1 MIKRLNMIKPNTI
14 SLLAI
19 TFFLATAS
27 HLPARTWTDATTKRT
42 LEGDYISSDATNVV
56 IKSGGKPIKIAIARL
71 SDADK
76 AFIKQKT
83 AKPSATPAADQDT
96 YDSLT
101 DELIVAI
108 NNIGDAFDSAKDK
121 ASGEAFVKTM
131 DTIGDE
137 LESISA
143 RMAKLED
150 PSDAEAARIQEKVEK
165 STQKF
170 SDQFKSFFVRF
181 MQNDELGE
189 NVGTAMTEFQAR
201 MDKLPDFL
209 SPDGKQKEVPS
220 TEVED

>member
-1 MIKRLNMIKPNTI
+1 MNKLRLFSIATI
-14 SLLAI
+14 ASASC
-19 TFFLATAS
+19 FLASCGEKKDAEAEAS
-27 HLPARTWTDATTKRT
+27 T
-42 LEGDYISSDATNVV
+42 E
-56 IKSGGKPIKIAIARL
+56 
-71 SDADK
+71 
-76 AFIKQKT
+76 
-83 AKPSATPAADQDT
+83 TPVAEVEAEKQDT

-150 PSDAEAARIQEKVEK
+150 PSDAEASRIQEKVEK

-189 NVGTAMTEFQAR
+189 NVGSAMTEFQAR
-201 MDKLPDFL
+201 MDKLPEFL
-209 SPDGKQKEVPS
+209 SPDDKKKEVNPLI
-220 TEVED
+220 TP